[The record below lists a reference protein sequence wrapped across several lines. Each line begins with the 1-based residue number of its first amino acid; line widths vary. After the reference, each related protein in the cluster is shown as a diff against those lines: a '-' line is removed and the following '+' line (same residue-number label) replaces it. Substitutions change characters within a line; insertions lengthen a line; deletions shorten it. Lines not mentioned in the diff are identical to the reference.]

1 MIKIINAW
9 VQPKSRLEKHG
20 YRRVILI
27 VSKFRMWGMAMRG
40 SRGTPKSLKSVKS
53 LCYFPI

>member
-27 VSKFRMWGMAMRG
+27 VSKFRMLAMRG
-40 SRGTPKSLKSVKS
+40 SRGTPKSLKSVKL